1 MAKALCF
8 IVDESTGAAVAE
20 YLRDVGHDVLA
31 VAEAIPQT
39 PDEDILA
46 KAANEQ
52 RILVTNDKDF
62 GKLVYRSGR
71 AHSGIVLFRLRD
83 ESVENRVRQMRL
95 LLTRYAERLPGNFIV
110 ATEVGV
116 RIRPARPPA

>member
-1 MAKALCF
+1 MAKALRF

-20 YLRDVGHDVLA
+20 YLRDAGHDVLA

-46 KAANEQ
+46 RAVNDR

-62 GKLVYRSGR
+62 GRLVYRTGR
-71 AHSGIVLFRLRD
+71 AHNGIVLFRLRD
-83 ESVENRVRQMRL
+83 ESAENRVRQMRL
-95 LLTRYAERLPGNFIV
+95 LMTRYADRLAGNFIV
-110 ATEVGV
+110 ATEAGV
-116 RIRPARPPA
+116 RIRPSRPLA